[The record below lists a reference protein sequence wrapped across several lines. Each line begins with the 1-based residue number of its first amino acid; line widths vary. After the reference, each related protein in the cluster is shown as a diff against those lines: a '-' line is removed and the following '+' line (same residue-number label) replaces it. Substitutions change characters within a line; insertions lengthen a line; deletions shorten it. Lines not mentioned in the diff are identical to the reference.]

1 MFPYIPNTDEDVAR
15 MLEALGLDSVE
26 ALFSDVPEAVKLNR
40 RLDLCAPLSET
51 EVTKQIKAL
60 ADQNVST
67 DSLVCFL
74 GAGAYDHAVP
84 SVIKHLIG
92 RSEFNTAYTPYQPEI
107 SQGTLQAIF
116 EYQTMIANL
125 TGMDVANASMYDGA
139 SATAEAAVLAAAN
152 QKGDTVLIA
161 STVHPETIAVVET
174 YMRFKGIKVV
184 QIEAKDGVMDR
195 DALTAKL
202 NADVVGVVVQQP
214 NFYGIV
220 EDYTG
225 VAEAVHEAKAL
236 FIMNVDPIGAALLK
250 TPGEY
255 DADLA
260 VGEGQ
265 PLGNGLNYGGPY
277 LGFMASTK
285 KQMRKL
291 PGRIVGQTVDLD
303 GKRAFTLTLQAREQ
317 HIRREKATS
326 NICSNQALN
335 ALTATI
341 FMSVTGREG
350 LYQMAAETARRAYYG
365 YEKLLATGHFKPAYA
380 QPFFREFALEVNG
393 GADVDSINAHLFEN
407 GILGGL
413 NISDD
418 NAQRILFC
426 ITEKRTVEEIDRLV
440 EVLEAYPW

>member
-1 MFPYIPNTDEDVAR
+1 MFPYIPNTAEDVEK
-15 MLEALGLDSVE
+15 MLSVLNLSSVDE
-26 ALFSDVPEAVKLNR
+26 LFSDIPESVRLKR
-40 RLDLCAPLSET
+40 RLNLCAPLSET
-51 EVTKQIKAL
+51 EISNHIKGLSDMNDA
-60 ADQNVST
+60 T
-67 DSLVCFL
+67 DRLTCFL
-74 GAGAYDHAVP
+74 GGGAYDHSIP
-84 SVIKHLIG
+84 SVVKHLIS

-139 SATAEAAVLAAAN
+139 SATAEAAMLAAAN
-152 QKGDTVLIA
+152 QKGDTVLI
-161 STVHPETIAVVET
+161 SETVHPETRAVVET
-174 YMRFKGIKVV
+174 YMRFKGVNVLAIPSSN
-184 QIEAKDGVMDR
+184 GVTDKEQLSHM
-195 DALTAKL
+195 LT
-202 NADVVGVVVQQP
+202 NDVVGVIVQQP
-214 NFYGIV
+214 NYMGIV

-225 VAEAVHEAKAL
+225 IADPIHEVKAL
-236 FIMNVDPIGAALLK
+236 LIMNVDPIAMAILK
-250 TPGEY
+250 TPGEFG
-255 DADLA
+255 ADLA

-277 LGFMASTK
+277 LGFMAANK

-317 HIRREKATS
+317 HIRRDKATS

-341 FMSVTGREG
+341 YLSALGREG
-350 LYQMAAETARRAYYG
+350 LKTLASETAKRAYYG
-365 YEKLLATGHFKPAYA
+365 YDKLLKTGKFRPVYTQA
-380 QPFFREFALEVNG
+380 FFREFLLETDVPIG
-393 GADVDSINAHLFEN
+393 GLNAHLYEN

-413 NISDD
+413 DLSKDGKHL
-418 NAQRILFC
+418 ILIA
-426 ITEKRTVEEIDRLV
+426 ITEKRTIEEIDRLV